1 MTMKNL
7 DYIYLK
13 LSNSKKISQTI
24 SLLRKYDA
32 NLSIGVIKQKIDSGE
47 VLITHD
53 ITALVDLVDE
63 LNGIEPNEA
72 FYQLVLDL
80 VWLGDEVKLFD
91 EVGEISVEQLRNA
104 IDSWNQLNG
113 YV

>member
-80 VWLGDEVKLFD
+80 VRLGDEVKLFD

>member
-7 DYIYLK
+7 DCIYLK
-13 LSNSKKISQTI
+13 LSDSKKITQTI

-32 NLSIGVIKQKIDSGE
+32 NLSIGEIKQKIDSGE

-53 ITALVDLVDE
+53 KTALVDLVDE
-63 LNGIEPNEA
+63 LNDIEPNEA

-80 VWLGDEVKLFD
+80 VGLGDEVQLFD
-91 EVGEISVEQLRNA
+91 GVGEISVEQLRNA

>member
-7 DYIYLK
+7 DYTYLK

-80 VWLGDEVKLFD
+80 VGLGDEVKLFD